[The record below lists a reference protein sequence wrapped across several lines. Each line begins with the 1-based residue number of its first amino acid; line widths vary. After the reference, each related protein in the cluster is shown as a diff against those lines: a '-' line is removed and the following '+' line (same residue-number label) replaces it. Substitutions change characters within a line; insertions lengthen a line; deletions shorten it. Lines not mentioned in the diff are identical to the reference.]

1 MANNPSSS
9 PAAAKPA
16 AKRKRVGAALVSPFR
31 KLSSR
36 LRPVRASAT
45 PPAGTPVAGGPP
57 PEKPADPPAA

>member
-9 PAAAKPA
+9 PAA

-36 LRPVRASAT
+36 LRPVRGSAT
-45 PPAGTPVAGGPP
+45 PPSNTPVASGPQ